1 MMRKILNFLF
11 IFLCLSLI
19 SCKNLNDS
27 EEKSYTITLSNPD
40 IKNRAFEFAKL
51 YAESDTEYE
60 CGGQSPV
67 RTVKKID
74 CSGLV
79 IMCYKY
85 ALVDTKFTL
94 LENDMTSSYMYEY
107 ASEKTLSPERGDLI
121 FMGEVGTNKITHIA
135 IYDKEENGEIYFIDS
150 TQNETVNGVTER
162 HYEKT
167 SEKIKSFGIM
177 KLKY

>member
-1 MMRKILNFLF
+1 
-11 IFLCLSLI
+11 
-19 SCKNLNDS
+19 
-27 EEKSYTITLSNPD
+27 
-40 IKNRAFEFAKL
+40 
-51 YAESDTEYE
+51 
-60 CGGQSPV
+60 
-67 RTVKKID
+67 
-74 CSGLV
+74 
-79 IMCYKY
+79 MCYKY

-107 ASEKTLSPERGDLI
+107 ASEKTSSPERGDLI

-162 HYEKT
+162 HYEKA
-167 SEKIKSFGIM
+167 SEKFKSFGIM